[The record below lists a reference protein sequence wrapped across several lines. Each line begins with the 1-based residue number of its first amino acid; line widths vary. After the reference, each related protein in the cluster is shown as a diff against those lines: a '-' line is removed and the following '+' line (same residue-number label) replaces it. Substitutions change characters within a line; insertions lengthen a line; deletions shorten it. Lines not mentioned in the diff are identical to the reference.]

1 MLKLENVTKY
11 YYSSSSV
18 TCALR
23 KINLEF
29 NIGEFIA
36 ITGES
41 GSGKTTLLNIL
52 SGLDSYEEGE
62 MYFYDKKT
70 SFFDAKDWE
79 KYRKEEIS
87 FIFQNYNLIDSYTV
101 LENAMVPFLIDGYSP
116 NVAKEKA
123 MKLLDFVGLKNDSK
137 KKATKLSGGQKQR
150 LAIARALAK
159 ETNIIVADEPTGNL
173 DSENGI
179 AILKL
184 LKKISKDKLVI
195 VVTHNLGQIEPF
207 ITRKIRLH
215 DGEVVNDETYEETKN
230 IVVDKK
236 EAIKEKDTK
245 KILNFSFLNIKSQPN
260 KSIILF
266 LLVFLCSISSFV
278 FYANFK
284 MNLDEH
290 KTKDVGT
297 SLFVNLDETRMLV
310 KKNDSSIV
318 TNEILEEAKVKNVAS
333 VEKYDYI
340 TDINYYRSSDYK
352 TVFSGG
358 YGPNPADPGGP
369 QIFFDTS
376 TTTLTNHTRYMRSYF
391 SLTEDMLKAGR
402 LPTGTNEMVVY
413 SDDLSVLN
421 TEEKVFFRN
430 DRKHSVDTYYTFNV
444 KVVGVLKSKTS
455 QAYFSEDLCQLMD
468 LTQHKINITLHY
480 YQIINNRKYSKTLNF
495 TDIVIDYNLNDYE
508 VNFNETASKN
518 LDVDRIDQN
527 PNLQVKIAD
536 LYEEYVCPLRLD
548 IPHKNTTATIGVSK
562 KLFDET
568 YSSFKDK
575 TQFAIFI
582 DDYAYTND
590 VADALSQKGYD
601 SLSCYKVSTGDYNIE
616 KVIMRYANLLISIVS
631 LLVINIVIALLCYT
645 LLKIKKN
652 DYIILKMIGLSNSL
666 CKKINFAEILFYT
679 LLSNIVLVITSLI
692 IKQVTYSELIINM
705 YKYVRFYDYLIVL
718 SISLITAIFIGKK
731 FSKFLTKNLKITM
744 LKEEQ

>member
-70 SFFDAKDWE
+70 SYFDAKDWE
-79 KYRKEEIS
+79 QYRKEEIS

-101 LENAMVPFLIDGYSP
+101 LENAMVPFLIDGLSP
-116 NVAKEKA
+116 NEAKEKA
-123 MKLLDFVGLKNDSK
+123 KKLLKFVGLEKDLNK
-137 KKATKLSGGQKQR
+137 KGTKLSGGQKQR

-159 ETNIIVADEPTGNL
+159 ETNVIVADEPTGNL

-184 LKKISKDKLVI
+184 LKEISKDKLVI

-207 ITRKIRLH
+207 ITRKVRLH
-215 DGEVVNDETYEETKN
+215 DGEVVSDETYEEVN
-230 IVVDKK
+230 NLPLIS
-236 EAIKEKDTK
+236 KEKEKENNLK
-245 KILNFSFLNIKSQPN
+245 KIFNFSFLNIKSQPN
-260 KSIILF
+260 KSLILF
-266 LLVFLCSISSFV
+266 LLVFISTLSSFV
-278 FYANFK
+278 FYSNFK

-310 KKNDSSIV
+310 KTSDSKVINDQ
-318 TNEILEEAKVKNVAS
+318 ILEDAKVKNVVS

-340 TDINYYRSSDYK
+340 TDINYYRSDDYK
-352 TVFSGG
+352 TIFSGG
-358 YGPNPADPGGP
+358 YGPNPNDPSGP
-369 QIFFDTS
+369 QIFIDTS
-376 TTTLTNHTRYMRSYF
+376 TITLTNHNRFMRSYL
-391 SLTEDMLKAGR
+391 SLDESMLKAGR
-402 LPTGTNEMVVY
+402 LPTNSYEMVVY
-413 SDDLSVLN
+413 SDDSSILN

-430 DRKHSVDTYYTFNV
+430 DRKHDKDTYYTFNV
-444 KVVGVLKSKTS
+444 KVVGILKEKTS
-455 QAYFSEDLCQLMD
+455 QAYFSEDLCQMMD
-468 LTQHKINITLHY
+468 LSQYENNITLHY
-480 YQIINNRKYSKTLNF
+480 YQLINGRKYPRTVNFTDVVIHPNLTGNNLAFNDTISKTLNVDRE
-495 TDIVIDYNLNDYE
+495 DIVN
-508 VNFNETASKN
+508 
-518 LDVDRIDQN
+518 
-527 PNLQVKIAD
+527 NLQVRIGSYTKDFACNFTFEEKI
-536 LYEEYVCPLRLD
+536 E
-548 IPHKNTTATIGVSK
+548 ATNATLGVSK
-562 KLFDET
+562 ELFDVF
-568 YSSFKDK
+568 YANFKDK

-582 DDYAYTND
+582 TDYAYLSD
-590 VADALSQKGYD
+590 VSDALSQKGYD
-601 SLSCYKVSTGDYNIE
+601 SLSCYNVSTGDYNIE
-616 KVIMRYANLLISIVS
+616 KVIMRYANLIISIAA
-631 LLVINIVIALLCYT
+631 LFVINIVIGLLCYT
-645 LLKIKKN
+645 LLKVKKN
-652 DYIILKMIGLSNSL
+652 DYIIFKMIGLSNSL
-666 CKKINFAEILFYT
+666 CKKINYVELLFYGVA
-679 LLSNIVLVITSLI
+679 SNILLVITALI
-692 IKQVTYSELIINM
+692 VKNVTNIELINNM
-705 YKYVRFYDYLIVL
+705 FKYVRFYDYLIVL
-718 SISLITAIFIGKK
+718 SISLITVSYTGRK